1 MNDVPRNLNDVPKN
15 RNSRIVGRMRRK
27 KEKEGW
33 INSWK
38 VEKEGLVERVRND
51 GSNNRR
57 IRRKGK

>member
-1 MNDVPRNLNDVPKN
+1 MKEL
-15 RNSRIVGRMRRK
+15 VGRMRRK
-27 KEKEGW
+27 KEMEGW

-38 VEKEGLVERVRND
+38 DEKEGLVERVQND